1 MTPAARRTAPPPLSA
16 GATTLCTGETQ
27 LRTGATTLRTGETQ
41 LSAGATPPS
50 TIAQLLQNGARALE
64 SRSDS
69 PRLDAELL
77 LGKILGLSR
86 SGLIARG
93 NDPVAAGH
101 ERAYVS
107 LIEQRRRGVPI
118 AYLTGTREF
127 WSLALRVTPAVLV
140 PRPETE
146 LLVEL
151 ALQRLPEQ
159 QAGPSV
165 DRARSILDLG
175 TGSGAIALAI
185 ASERPGARVLG
196 VDISPSALEVA
207 IQNSRDLGL
216 AHVDWRLGSWFAA
229 VPGERFDVIVANPPY
244 VAAADPALE
253 NLRAE
258 PAIALCGGPTG
269 LEALSAI
276 AGAAA
281 PHLHDE
287 GWLILEHGSDQAP
300 DVARLLERHGFTRVR
315 SHLDFSGKPRVTLG
329 TVHSPHQETT

>member
-1 MTPAARRTAPPPLSA
+1 MSRATHRIAPPP
-16 GATTLCTGETQ
+16 GETP
-27 LRTGATTLRTGETQ
+27 LNTGG
-41 LSAGATPPS
+41 TPMS
-50 TIAQLLQNGARALE
+50 TVSQLLQCGARSLA
-64 SRSDS
+64 SHSDS

-77 LGKILGLSR
+77 LGKTLRLSR

-93 NDPVAAGH
+93 NDPVASEHARG
-101 ERAYVS
+101 YVS
-107 LIEQRRRGVPI
+107 LIEQRLSGAPI

-151 ALQRLPEQ
+151 ALQCLPGHE
-159 QAGPSV
+159 ARPSA
-165 DRARSILDLG
+165 DRACSVLDLG

-185 ASERPGARVLG
+185 ASERPGARVTG
-196 VDISPSALEVA
+196 VDISPAALEVA

-216 AHVDWRLGSWFAA
+216 AHVDWRLGSWFAP
-229 VPGERFDVIVANPPY
+229 VHGERFDVIVANPPY

-253 NLRAE
+253 RLRAE
-258 PAIALCGGPTG
+258 PAIALCDGPTG

-276 AGAAA
+276 ASAAA
-281 PHLHDE
+281 PHLQTH
-287 GWLILEHGSDQAP
+287 GWLILEHGSNQAP
-300 DVARLLERHGFTRVR
+300 DVAQLLERHGFTQVR

>member
-1 MTPAARRTAPPPLSA
+1 MSYATHRIAPPP
-16 GATTLCTGETQ
+16 GETP
-27 LRTGATTLRTGETQ
+27 LSTGATTLSTGETQ
-41 LSAGATPPS
+41 LSTAGTPPS
-50 TIAQLLQNGARALE
+50 TVAQLLQNGARALE
-64 SRSDS
+64 SHSDS

-77 LGKILGLSR
+77 LGKTLRLSR

-93 NDPVAAGH
+93 NDPVAS
-101 ERAYVS
+101 ERERGYLS
-107 LIEQRRRGVPI
+107 LIEQRLKGAPI

-151 ALQRLPEQ
+151 ALQRLPKHEDC
-159 QAGPSV
+159 PSA
-165 DRARSILDLG
+165 DRACSILDLG

-185 ASERPGARVLG
+185 ASERPGARVTG

-216 AHVDWRLGSWFAA
+216 AHVDWRLGSWFAP
-229 VPGERFDVIVANPPY
+229 VHGERFDLIVANPPY

-253 NLRAE
+253 KLTAE
-258 PAIALCGGPTG
+258 PAIALCDGPTG

-281 PHLHDE
+281 PHLHNR
-287 GWLILEHGSDQAP
+287 GWLILEHGSNQAP
-300 DVARLLERHGFTRVR
+300 DVAQLLERHGFTQVR

>member
-1 MTPAARRTAPPPLSA
+1 MTHALPRITPPQGNTPL
-16 GATTLCTGETQ
+16 GIGEIGLRNGET
-27 LRTGATTLRTGETQ
+27 
-41 LSAGATPPS
+41 PS
-50 TIAQLLQNGARALE
+50 SNDKAPMSTVSVSQLLQRGARSLE
-64 SRSDS
+64 SYSDS

-77 LGKILGLSR
+77 LGKTLRLSR
-86 SGLIARG
+86 SALIARG
-93 NDPVAAGH
+93 NDPVASEH
-101 ERAYVS
+101 EKGYVS
-107 LIEQRRRGVPI
+107 LIEQRLKGAPV

-127 WSLALRVTPAVLV
+127 WSLALGVTPAVLV
-140 PRPETE
+140 PRPESE

-151 ALQRLPEQ
+151 ALQCLPERQ
-159 QAGPSV
+159 TSSSV
-165 DRARSILDLG
+165 NRACSILDLG

-185 ASERPGARVLG
+185 ASERPGARVTG

-207 IQNSRDLGL
+207 VQNSRDLGL
-216 AHVDWRLGSWFAA
+216 AHVDWRLGSWFAP

-253 NLRAE
+253 HLRAE

-276 AGAAA
+276 AGAAV
-281 PHLHDE
+281 PHLHNE

-300 DVARLLERHGFTRVR
+300 DVARLLERHGFTQVR

>member
-1 MTPAARRTAPPPLSA
+1 MTRAMPRITLPPGETPLSN
-16 GATTLCTGETQ
+16 GEVPMKTV
-27 LRTGATTLRTGETQ
+27 
-41 LSAGATPPS
+41 
-50 TIAQLLQNGARALE
+50 AQLLQNGARSLE
-64 SRSDS
+64 SHSDS

-77 LGKILGLSR
+77 LGKTLRLSR
-86 SGLIARG
+86 AGLIARA
-93 NDPVAAGH
+93 NDPVARDYAR
-101 ERAYVS
+101 EYAS
-107 LIEQRRRGVPI
+107 LIEQRLKGAPI

-127 WSLALRVTPAVLV
+127 WSLPLRVTPAVLV

-151 ALQRLPEQ
+151 ALQRLPKQ

-165 DRARSILDLG
+165 DRACSVLDLG

-185 ASERPGARVLG
+185 ASERPEARVTG
-196 VDISPSALEVA
+196 VDISPSALEIA

-216 AHVDWRLGSWFAA
+216 AHVDWRLGSWFAP
-229 VPGERFDVIVANPPY
+229 VHGERFDVIVANPPY

-253 NLRAE
+253 KLKAE
-258 PAIALCGGPTG
+258 PAIALCDGPTG

-276 AGAAA
+276 VGAAA
-281 PHLHDE
+281 PYLHSR
-287 GWLILEHGSDQAP
+287 GWLILEHGSNQAP
-300 DVARLLERHGFTRVR
+300 EVAQLLERHGFTQVS